1 MDDATFKLSL
11 SAVSTSYFTLV
22 FSNDIPCSKDT
33 SVSPIVTVSPN
44 PIFPSRCTD
53 IFSETEYLSFSNSAS
68 LDTLKDCKTIFCC
81 SIVNP
86 TVDWFPK
93 FVVPF
98 TLTQ

>member
-22 FSNDIPCSKDT
+22 FSNDTPCSKDT
-33 SVSPIVTVSPN
+33 SVFPVVIVSPN
-44 PIFPSRCTD
+44 IILPPGSIDIFPDSL
-53 IFSETEYLSFSNSAS
+53 YLSFKI
-68 LDTLKDCKTIFCC
+68 LFDTLKDCKTIFCC

-86 TVDWFPK
+86 TIDWFSK